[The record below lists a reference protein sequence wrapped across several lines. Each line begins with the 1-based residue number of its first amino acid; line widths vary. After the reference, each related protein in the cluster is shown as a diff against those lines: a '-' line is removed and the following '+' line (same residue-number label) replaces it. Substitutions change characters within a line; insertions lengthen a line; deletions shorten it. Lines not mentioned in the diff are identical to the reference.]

1 MNPIQR
7 FGAFFGRI
15 IMQTRGSIGGSRN
28 VFVKLKGQAKDD
40 LVFPT
45 FGGKLMNPFLGPAK
59 FFAGDLFEFRLDE
72 NGVNPELYL
81 LKTYE
86 VVSASGTTVNIL
98 RDNFRHKPFVG
109 DVLMVAPDELGGN
122 GKAVT
127 VTAVTETT
135 VTPSTVTYDVWQLT
149 VSSTLGSL
157 DNGVVLVEAEEAG
170 ENKPMLV
177 KMVNSVAPSDG
188 DMVFAPDT
196 TSNEGYDGPRSYYS
210 PALGGLM
217 YTSKMSPIPNCVKK
231 LNKSNINGWFKI
243 GYYGML
249 DQNTENLLT
258 TVKLLRQEGAADP
271 TTATVGML
279 GSIYVN
285 TTDNGVFVCN
295 AISGGATPSYTWS
308 EVTVS

>member
-7 FGAFFGRI
+7 FGAFFGRV
-15 IMQTRGSIGGSRN
+15 IMQTRDSIGGSRN

-98 RDNFRHKPFVG
+98 RDNFRHKPFVN
-109 DVLMVAPDELGGN
+109 DVLMVAPDEIGGN

-135 VTPSTVTYDVWQLT
+135 VKPSTVTYDVWQLT
-149 VSSTLGSL
+149 VSSTLGNL
-157 DNGVVLVEAEEAG
+157 DKGVVLVEAEAAG
-170 ENKPMLV
+170 DNKPMLV

-196 TSNEGYDGPRSYYS
+196 TSNDGYDGPRSYYS

-217 YTSKMSPIPNCVKK
+217 YTSKMSPLPNCVKK

-249 DQNTENLLT
+249 DQSTENLLT

-295 AISGGATPSYTWS
+295 AISSGDTPSYTWS

>member
-15 IMQTRGSIGGSRN
+15 VMQTRGSIGGSRN

-122 GKAVT
+122 GTAVT

-135 VTPSTVTYDVWQLT
+135 VKPSTVTYDVWQLT

>member
-7 FGAFFGRI
+7 FGAFFGRV
-15 IMQTRGSIGGSRN
+15 IMQNRGSIGGSRN
-28 VFVKLKGQAKDD
+28 VFVKLKGIKDQM
-40 LVFPT
+40 VEPT

-86 VVSASGTTVNIL
+86 VVSADSTTVNIY
-98 RDNFRHKPFVG
+98 RDAFRHKPFVG
-109 DVLMVAPDELGGN
+109 DVLMVEPSAIGGT

-135 VTPSTVTYDVWQLT
+135 VTISTTTYPVWQLT
-149 VSSTLGSL
+149 LSAAFTSDPTKGK
-157 DNGVVLVEAEEAG
+157 VLVEAEEAG
-170 ENKPMLV
+170 DTKKMLV
-177 KMVNSVAPSDG
+177 KAINAVAPSDG

-217 YTSKMSPIPNCVKK
+217 YTNKMSPLPACVKA
-231 LNKSNINGWFKI
+231 LNRSNINGWFKI
-243 GYYGML
+243 DYY
-249 DQNTENLLT
+249 
-258 TVKLLRQEGAADP
+258 A
-271 TTATVGML
+271 
-279 GSIYVN
+279 
-285 TTDNGVFVCN
+285 
-295 AISGGATPSYTWS
+295 
-308 EVTVS
+308 

>member
-7 FGAFFGRI
+7 FGAFFGRVL
-15 IMQTRGSIGGSRN
+15 MQTRGSIGGSRN

-59 FFAGDLFEFRLDE
+59 FFAGDLFDFRLDS
-72 NGVNPELYL
+72 NGANPELYL

-109 DVLMVAPDELGGN
+109 DVLMVAPDEIGGN
-122 GKAVT
+122 GTAVT

-135 VTPSTVTYDVWQLT
+135 VKPSTVTYNVWQLT
-149 VSSTLGSL
+149 VSSTLGNL
-157 DNGVVLVEAEEAG
+157 DKGVVLVEAEEAG
-170 ENKPMLV
+170 ENKPMLI

-188 DMVFAPDT
+188 DMLFTPDGVT
-196 TSNEGYDGPRSYYS
+196 NEGYDGPRAHFS

-217 YTSKMSPIPNCVKK
+217 YTSKMSPLPACVKA
-231 LNKSNINGWFKI
+231 LNRSHINGWFKI
-243 GYYGML
+243 DYY
-249 DQNTENLLT
+249 
-258 TVKLLRQEGAADP
+258 A
-271 TTATVGML
+271 
-279 GSIYVN
+279 
-285 TTDNGVFVCN
+285 
-295 AISGGATPSYTWS
+295 
-308 EVTVS
+308 

>member
-122 GKAVT
+122 GTAVT

-135 VTPSTVTYDVWQLT
+135 VKPSTVTYDVWQLT